1 MVPRAIKEAALLL
14 GGPEAEDKQRLCK
27 NPAVG
32 AQHVAMSLYRRQRL
46 WLEQD

>member
-14 GGPEAEDKQRLCK
+14 GGLEAEGKQRLCK

-32 AQHVAMSLYRRQRL
+32 GGGQHVAMSLYRK
-46 WLEQD
+46 